1 MCGSAWLSQG
11 DQADRGVNDC
21 GDEGGCEHP
30 VGANKEG
37 PGEKCAQDRAGGIH
51 SVEQTHPPTCVPVLR
66 DMACQRRQCEA
77 HERGRKGEGGQ
88 RKNNLEKKAAA
99 RSDVDR
105 VDEPYQEREKQGEN
119 TDQPFGHTIH
129 NQRVIAGQ
137 TAVLP
142 E

>member
-1 MCGSAWLSQG
+1 MCGPARLSQG
-11 DQADRGVNDC
+11 DQADRGVDARS
-21 GDEGGCEHP
+21 DEGSGEHP

-37 PGEKCAQDRAGGIH
+37 PGEKRAQDRAGGIH
-51 SVEQTHPPTCVPVLR
+51 GVQQTHPPACVLVLR
-66 DMACQRRQCEA
+66 DMACQRRQREA
-77 HERGRKGEGGQ
+77 HERGRKGQGGQ

-129 NQRVIAGQ
+129 NQGVIAGQ